1 MSQFSVDFNPK
12 IREKEKQAAGHGS
25 IFDTQKV
32 INIILIPMSQY
43 LIHKLLNSFSSHY
56 ITVVYRTIPFLGH
69 QLGSLASHAALLGDQ
84 ESLVPSVQT
93 LKGAL
98 SRPGLREFQGCCDPI
113 ARDAEGPYEI
123 RPGCCDD
130 GDDDDDDDHTED
142 NDNDGDD
149 DHQCYCVCY
158 YFKSVGVGVVVVV
171 VVVIIVVVVLVF
183 VLVFV
188 LVLVVVVVV
197 VVVVSCML
205 YVVFCM
211 LYVVC
216 CMLLLHVVCCLLS
229 VFCCCFAVVLLLL
242 LLLLLLLY
250 LVIVVYSYCCI

>member
-229 VFCCCFAVVLLLL
+229 VFCCCCCCFVVVAVAAVV
-242 LLLLLLLY
+242 
-250 LVIVVYSYCCI
+250 VVSSYCCV

>member
-171 VVVIIVVVVLVF
+171 VVVVIIVVVAVVVVLVF

-188 LVLVVVVVV
+188 LVLVVVVV

-216 CMLLLHVVCCLLS
+216 CCCMLYVVCCLLL
-229 VFCCCFAVVLLLL
+229 FCCCFVVVAVAAVV
-242 LLLLLLLY
+242 
-250 LVIVVYSYCCI
+250 VVSSYCCV